1 MLKSR
6 ALVCL
11 LCIPVGLSV
20 VTYAVTAD
28 RVAGSLNE
36 GPTIALRGN
45 VHGMAR
51 VENNLGRARS
61 DRLVKGVTIAFHPS
75 AVQQKDLEDF
85 LRQLA
90 DPSSPNYHKYLTPKQ
105 YGARFGM
112 SKNDIEKIIAWL
124 RAAGFTN
131 IRVANGRNEVSF
143 DGTVAQIES
152 VFQVE
157 MHNYMVNGEVHL
169 ANAGE
174 PKVPA
179 ALADSVLNVGHLHDF
194 APKPRA
200 KVQSHLT
207 SYLSGN
213 HFLTPGDFA
222 TIYDLRPLYSAGMDG
237 TGQKIAVVGQSTV
250 RATDLNNFRSAAGLP
265 ESTVTMTLQGGT
277 ATRCGGDEGESAL
290 DLEWAGGVAK
300 GASII
305 FVYAGLKTGDTC
317 SARANSVWDALDY
330 TVQNNVAPFIS
341 SSYGYCES
349 GLGSAFAKQVQTWAQ
364 QGQSQ
369 GQTIVASSGDAGP
382 ADCESGTSTSATTGY
397 AVDIPAAIP
406 EVTGAGGNAFTG
418 DAAACP
424 STGCSNNT
432 APADPPYW
440 SGSGNGSDTV
450 SSALEYIP
458 EIAWNDTTFDIAKGG
473 GLSASGGGASAVAS
487 GFFAKPSWQTGT
499 GVPND
504 GARDVPDISLNSSA
518 DHDGYLVCTE
528 DGNNSTTSCSSGFR
542 NGAGGTFDIVGGT
555 SAAAP
560 TFSAILALFNQY
572 FGAASGIGLAPVNQT
587 LYSLA
592 ASNPSTF
599 HDITLGDNK
608 VPCTAGSTNCPT
620 GTTEIGFAAGPGYDQ
635 VTGLG
640 SVDGY
645 ALAQAWYATIPSF
658 TLTAGALNPASVAA
672 GVNATTTVT
681 ITPQNGFTDTVNLT
695 CSGVP
700 SGVSCSWNPTSLA
713 GGSGTS
719 QLTIQTQ
726 PNMVAANTTVVLS
739 GSSTSRQRNS
749 SVAVTV
755 TATTESFTLASNLGS
770 NATLSVT
777 QGQTSGAVN
786 LTVSSSS
793 TPSFI
798 VNSQTALPLTYSCTG
813 LPSESTCNFS
823 PSNTTSATSVSLTIT
838 TTAPTGKLQ
847 NPLLRATEVFYAV
860 LFPGAL
866 GMITIFSQR
875 GRSLGA
881 VRALTL
887 VALLAVSALW
897 MTSCGGSSSSNKNP
911 GTPTGNY
918 PITVNATTGGA
929 SPIQS
934 SFKFTLSVQ

>member
-1 MLKSR
+1 MSKSR

-11 LCIPVGLSV
+11 VFVAVAFTIVS
-20 VTYAVTAD
+20 YAVTAD
-28 RVAGSLNE
+28 RVTGPLSG
-36 GPTIALRGN
+36 GPTVALKGN
-45 VHGMAR
+45 VHTLAR
-51 VENNLGRARS
+51 PENDLGRADS
-61 DRLVKGVTIAFHPS
+61 NRLVQGVTIAFHSS
-75 AVQQKDLEDF
+75 AAQQKDLDEF
-85 LRQLA
+85 LRQLG
-90 DPSSPNYHKYLTPKQ
+90 DPSSPNYHKYLTPRQ

-112 SKNDIEKIIAWL
+112 SKNDLEKITGWL
-124 RAAGFTN
+124 QAAGFSN
-131 IRVANGRNEVSF
+131 IKIANGKNEISF

-157 MHNYMVNGEVHL
+157 MHSYMVNGEVHL

-174 PKVPA
+174 PKLPA
-179 ALADSVLNVGHLHDF
+179 ALANAVLNVGHLHDF

-207 SYLSGN
+207 SYVSGN

-222 TIYDLRPLYSAGMDG
+222 TIYDLQPLYSAGIDG
-237 TGQKIAVVGQSTV
+237 TGQKIAIVGQSTV
-250 RATDLNNFRSAAGLP
+250 SATDLNNFRSAAGLP
-265 ESTVTMTLQGGT
+265 ASTVTMTLQGGT
-277 ATRCGGDEGESAL
+277 ATKCAGDEGESDL

-317 SARANSVWDALDY
+317 NARVNSVWDALDY
-330 TVQNNVAPFIS
+330 AVQNNVAPFIS
-341 SSYGYCES
+341 SSYGFCES

-369 GQTIVASSGDAGP
+369 GQTITASTGDAGA
-382 ADCESGTSTSATTGY
+382 ADCESSSSTSATTGY
-397 AVDIPAAIP
+397 AVDVPASIP
-406 EVTGAGGNAFTG
+406 EVTGAGGNEFTG

-450 SSALEYIP
+450 SSALIYIP
-458 EIAWNDTTFDIAKGG
+458 EIAWNDTTFDIANGG
-473 GLSASGGGASAVAS
+473 GLSASGGGASAVAG

-499 GVPND
+499 GVPSD
-504 GARDVPDISLNSSA
+504 GARDVPDISLTSSA

-528 DGNNSTTSCSSGFR
+528 DGSATSCSSGFR
-542 NGAGGTFDIVGGT
+542 NGAGGSFDIVGGT

-560 TFSAILALFNQY
+560 TFSAVLALFNQY
-572 FGAASGIGLAPVNQT
+572 FGAASGVGLAPVNPT
-587 LYSLA
+587 LYALA
-592 ASNPSTF
+592 TSNPTAF
-599 HDITLGDNK
+599 HDITSGDNK

-620 GTTEIGFAAGPGYDQ
+620 GTTEIGFAAGTGYDQ
-635 VTGLG
+635 ATGLG

-672 GVNATTTVT
+672 GVSATTTVT
-681 ITPQNGFTDTVNLT
+681 ITPQNGFTDTINLS
-695 CSGVP
+695 CSGMP
-700 SGVSCSWNPTSLA
+700 SGVSCSWSPASLA

-726 PNMVAANTTVVLS
+726 PNMAAATSTLVIS
-739 GSSTSRQRNS
+739 GGSTSRQRNS
-749 SVAVTV
+749 SVGLTV

-847 NPLLRATEVFYAV
+847 NPLVRGTELFYAV
-860 LFPGAL
+860 LFPGML
-866 GMITIFSQR
+866 GIVVTVSKR
-875 GRSLGA
+875 RRSLGPA
-881 VRALTL
+881 RVLTL
-887 VALLAVSALW
+887 IALLGVSAVW

-911 GTPTGNY
+911 GTPMGNY

-929 SPIQS
+929 SPIQNS
-934 SFKFTLSVQ
+934 YKFTLSVQ

>member
-1 MLKSR
+1 MSKSR

-11 LCIPVGLSV
+11 LCIAAFSIGSF
-20 VTYAVTAD
+20 AVTAD
-28 RVAGSLNE
+28 RVTVPLSG
-36 GPTIALRGN
+36 GPTVALKGN
-45 VHGMAR
+45 VHGLAR
-51 VENNLGRARS
+51 PENDLGRADS
-61 DRLVKGVTIAFHPS
+61 SRLVQGVTLAFHPS
-75 AVQQKDLEDF
+75 AAQQKDLDDF
-85 LRQLA
+85 LRQLG

-105 YGARFGM
+105 FGARFGL
-112 SKNDIEKIIAWL
+112 SQSDIDKVTTWL
-124 RAAGFTN
+124 QSQGFTN
-131 IRVANGRNEVSF
+131 IKVAHSRNEISF
-143 DGTVAQIES
+143 DGTIAQIES
-152 VFQVE
+152 VFQLE
-157 MHNYMVNGEVHL
+157 MHNYAVNGEVHL

-174 PKVPA
+174 PRVPA
-179 ALADSVLNVGHLHDF
+179 GLATSILNVGHLHDF
-194 APKPRA
+194 APRPRA
-200 KVQSHLT
+200 KVQPHLT

-222 TIYDLRPLYSAGMDG
+222 TIYDLQPLYSAGIDG
-237 TGQKIAVVGQSTV
+237 TGQKIAVIGQSTV
-250 RATDLNNFRSAAGLP
+250 SATDLNNFRTVAGLP
-265 ESTVTMTLQGGT
+265 ASTVTMTLQGGT
-277 ATRCGGDEGESAL
+277 GTRCAGDEGESDL

-300 GASII
+300 GATII

-330 TVQNNVAPFIS
+330 AVQNNVAPFIS

-349 GLGSAFAKQVQTWAQ
+349 GLGATFAKQVQTWAQ

-406 EVTGAGGNAFTG
+406 EVTGAGGSEFTG

-440 SGSGNGSDTV
+440 SGSGSGSDTV

-458 EIAWNDTTFDIAKGG
+458 ETAWNDTTFDIANGG
-473 GLSASGGGASAVAS
+473 GLSASGGGASAFAS
-487 GFFAKPSWQTGT
+487 GFFVKPSWQTGT
-499 GVPND
+499 GVPSD
-504 GARDVPDISLNSSA
+504 GARDVPDISLTASA

-528 DGNNSTTSCSSGFR
+528 DGSNGTTSCSSGFR
-542 NGAGGTFDIVGGT
+542 NAAGGTFDIVGGT

-572 FGAASGIGLAPVNQT
+572 FGAASGSGLAPINPT

-592 ASNPSTF
+592 ASHPSAF
-599 HDITLGDNK
+599 HDITSGDNK

-645 ALAQAWYATIPSF
+645 VLAQAWYATVPSF

-672 GVNATTTVT
+672 GVSATTTVT
-681 ITPQNGFTDTVNLT
+681 ITPQNGFTDTVNLS

-713 GGSGTS
+713 GGGGTS
-719 QLTIQTQ
+719 QLTVQTQ
-726 PNMVAANTTVVLS
+726 PNMAAASTTVVLS

-749 SVAVTV
+749 SVPMTV
-755 TATTESFTLASNLGS
+755 TATTETFSLASNLGS

-777 QGQTSGAVN
+777 QGQTSSALN
-786 LTVSSSS
+786 LTVSSTS
-793 TPSFI
+793 TPPF
-798 VNSQTALPLTYSCTG
+798 VANSLTNLSLTYSCTG
-813 LPSESTCNFS
+813 LPSESTCTFVPNQ
-823 PSNTTSATSVSLTIT
+823 TRAISVSLTIA
-838 TTAPTGKLQ
+838 TTAPTGRLE
-847 NPLLRATEVFYAV
+847 NPLTRGTGVFYAV
-860 LFPGAL
+860 LFPGLL
-866 GMITIFSQR
+866 GIAVTVGGR
-875 GRSLGA
+875 KRSLSV
-881 VRALTL
+881 VRMLALT
-887 VALLAVSALW
+887 ALLGLSVLW

-934 SFKFTLSVQ
+934 SYKLTLSVQ

>member
-1 MLKSR
+1 MSKSR

-11 LCIPVGLSV
+11 LCIAVGFSV
-20 VTYAVTAD
+20 ISQAVTAD
-28 RVAGSLNE
+28 QVTGPLSG
-36 GPTIALRGN
+36 GPTVALRGN
-45 VHGMAR
+45 VHGFAR
-51 VENNLGRARS
+51 VENDLGRADS
-61 DRLVKGVTIAFHPS
+61 NRLVQGVTIAFHPS
-75 AVQQKDLEDF
+75 AAQQKDLEDF

-112 SKNDIEKIIAWL
+112 SKNDIEKITAWL
-124 RAAGFTN
+124 QAAGFSN

-157 MHNYMVNGEVHL
+157 MHSYMVNGEVHL

-179 ALADSVLNVGHLHDF
+179 VLANAVLNVGHLHDF

-207 SYLSGN
+207 SYVSGN

-222 TIYDLRPLYSAGMDG
+222 TIYDLQPLYSAGIDG
-237 TGQKIAVVGQSTV
+237 SGQKIAIVGQSTV
-250 RATDLNNFRSAAGLP
+250 SATDLNNFRSAAGLP
-265 ESTVTMTLQGGT
+265 ASTVTMTLQGGT
-277 ATRCGGDEGESAL
+277 TTRCAGDEGESDL

-305 FVYAGLKTGDTC
+305 LVYAGLKTGDTC
-317 SARANSVWDALDY
+317 SARVNSVWDALDY
-330 TVQNNVAPFIS
+330 AVQNNVAPFIS
-341 SSYGYCES
+341 SSYGFCES

-369 GQTIVASSGDAGP
+369 GQTITASSGDAGA
-382 ADCESGTSTSATTGY
+382 ADCESSSSTSATTGY

-406 EVTGAGGNAFTG
+406 EVTGAGGNEFTG

-440 SGSGNGSDTV
+440 SGSGNGSDTA

-458 EIAWNDTTFDIAKGG
+458 EIAWNDTTFDIANGG

-487 GFFAKPSWQTGT
+487 GFFAKPSWQTGP
-499 GVPND
+499 GVPSD
-504 GARDVPDISLNSSA
+504 GARDVPDISLTSSA

-528 DGNNSTTSCSSGFR
+528 DSSATSCSSGFR
-542 NGAGGTFDIVGGT
+542 NGAGGSFDIVGGT

-560 TFSAILALFNQY
+560 TFSAILALVNQY
-572 FGAASGIGLAPVNQT
+572 VGNTPPTGLAPINPT
-587 LYSLA
+587 LYQLPGNSPA
-592 ASNPSTF
+592 PF
-599 HDITLGDNK
+599 HDITSGDNK
-608 VPCTAGSTNCPT
+608 VPCTSGMTNCPA
-620 GTTEIGFAAGPGYDQ
+620 GTTTIGFTAGPGYDQ

-645 ALAQAWYATIPSF
+645 NLAQIMKRAPTTVSVSPSATSVNLGASVTFTATVTPSTATGTVNFYNNGSSTPLGSGTLSGGTATYATSSLPLGSNNV
-658 TLTAGALNPASVAA
+658 TAFYDGDTSNRVSTSVSPAV
-672 GVNATTTVT
+672 VNATT
-681 ITPQNGFTDTVNLT
+681 
-695 CSGVP
+695 
-700 SGVSCSWNPTSLA
+700 
-713 GGSGTS
+713 
-719 QLTIQTQ
+719 
-726 PNMVAANTTVVLS
+726 
-739 GSSTSRQRNS
+739 
-749 SVAVTV
+749 
-755 TATTESFTLASNLGS
+755 SFTLA
-770 NATLSVT
+770 AQPAVTTLSVT
-777 QGQTSGAVN
+777 QGQISGALN
-786 LTVSSSS
+786 LQITSSTGFVVTNGSSS
-793 TPSFI
+793 
-798 VNSQTALPLTYSCTG
+798 QTLLPLSYTCSG
-813 LPSESTCNFS
+813 LPSEATCNFS
-823 PSNTTSATSVSLTIT
+823 PSSTSSATSVSLTIA

-847 NPLLRATEVFYAV
+847 RPFDKRPSIFYAV
-860 LFPGAL
+860 LFPGLLGIVATIGTGKRSLSAIRMLVLIALL
-866 GMITIFSQR
+866 GM
-875 GRSLGA
+875 
-881 VRALTL
+881 
-887 VALLAVSALW
+887 SAMW

-911 GTPTGNY
+911 GTPIGNY

-934 SFKFTLSVQ
+934 LYKFTLSVQ